1 MSDVRVVIVDDD
13 FAVAQVNRA
22 FVDARPGFVVVA
34 EAHTG
39 AAALAAIEQHRPELV
54 LLDVYLPDLG
64 GLEVLRALRASGD
77 EVEVI
82 AVTAARDLDTVR
94 RARLLGVRQ
103 YLVKPFTGATLG
115 ERLDEVR
122 RDLRRERRPDALD
135 QQEVDRLLGTAA
147 APSGSPAVPKGLSGV
162 SLGRVTAE
170 LANAA
175 PDASAAEIARSL
187 GMSRVSARRYLEH
200 LVAIGAAEV
209 APRYGAA
216 GRPEHRYRRRSTR

>member
-13 FAVAQVNRA
+13 FAVAHVNRA
-22 FVDARPGFVVVA
+22 FVDARPGFEVVA

-39 AAALAAIEQHRPELV
+39 AAALAAIEEHRPELV

-64 GLEVLRALRASGD
+64 GLEVLRRLRASGD

-115 ERLDEVR
+115 DRLDEVR
-122 RDLRRERRPDALD
+122 RELRRERRPDALD
-135 QQEVDRLLGTAA
+135 QQEVDRLLGTAGQ
-147 APSGSPAVPKGLSGV
+147 SGPVAVPKGLSGV
-162 SLGRVTAE
+162 SLSRVSAE
-170 LANAA
+170 LANAD
-175 PDASAAEIARSL
+175 PDASAAEIAQSL

-200 LVAIGAAEV
+200 LVATGAAEV

-216 GRPEHRYRRRSTR
+216 GRPEHRYRRRTRR